1 MRRAL
6 AALLLAPALVA
17 QGLTSG
23 SLRGVVRSADGTPLA
38 GARLDLEEVRT
49 GRHHPGV
56 SGADGA
62 FRFIGLEPG
71 PCRLTVRAAGFAGQR
86 LAGLEI
92 RAGSDLDL
100 PVELIPMES
109 DLVLDMEAPAALG
122 SGEGGQGTRLSAA
135 LLRALPLRTRSLAE
149 LGDLGPWPAPP
160 ASALRVD
167 GLDLGASGT
176 ALWPLG
182 PEALS
187 EARILSGGADAEQP
201 GEEALLA
208 STRGGGNAFGGEAQT
223 LWGPA
228 SGAASDRQ
236 STVLAASGP
245 LRTDQLFVALTAD
258 REAPGEGSA
267 TTRGALRVDWLPT
280 GTQQATLRVLD
291 AAAGPDRDQSL
302 ALSHRWAPGT
312 GFVQETRLQL
322 RRVEAS
328 ASGPARVWEAGETLG
343 LALGAHD
350 LQAGGDLQQLRSE
363 AQPGAAGRRTGLF
376 LQDAWRLAPPFTL
389 RLGLR
394 NDREAL
400 TGGGAQGGTSP
411 RLAFTWHLTD
421 RLSLT
426 GSHGRFLDPAPLVA
440 LGAPP
445 STWGDRRESR
455 LGLAFRPLPDLAL
468 TAEARAAEGR
478 LWPGGGD
485 RDRLRGGTLGAR
497 WQVGAVLAFATSWTL
512 VRTHL
517 ALPGG
522 LQDGTL
528 RRLRLW
534 AVWDTR
540 DLASPWARDWTLA
553 LVGRLQSGAEAP
565 WPGTPPAAPSG
576 APVLDL
582 RLARTL
588 GGRRLRVAA
597 LLDAFDLLDRTRPPV
612 GGTATVEAGRR
623 IQIGLR
629 GTF

>member
-23 SLRGVVRSADGTPLA
+23 GLRGVARSADGTPLA

-49 GRHHPGV
+49 GRHHLGTTGP
-56 SGADGA
+56 DGT
-62 FRFIGLEPG
+62 FRFTGLEPG
-71 PCRLTVRAAGFAGQR
+71 PCRLTVTAAGFAGQR

-92 RAGSDLDL
+92 RAGADPEL
-100 PVELIPMES
+100 PVDLIPMES
-109 DLVLDMEAPAALG
+109 DLVLDTDAPKELG
-122 SGEGGQGTRLSAA
+122 AGDGLRSTRLPAA

-160 ASALRVD
+160 PSALWVD
-167 GLDLGASGT
+167 GLDLGASG
-176 ALWPLG
+176 LGLSPLG

-187 EARILSGGADAEQP
+187 EARILSGGGEAEQP
-201 GEEALLA
+201 GTEALLA
-208 STRGGGNAFGGEAQT
+208 TTRSGGNAFEGEAQA

-228 SGAASDRQ
+228 AGGASDRQ
-236 STVLAASGP
+236 STLLSASGP
-245 LRTDQLFVALTAD
+245 LRRDRLFVALAAD
-258 REAPGEGSA
+258 REASGAGTTA
-267 TTRGALRVDWLPT
+267 TRGALRVDWLPT
-280 GTQQATLRVLD
+280 ETQQATLRVLD

-302 ALSHRWAPGT
+302 ALSHRWTPGS
-312 GFVQETRLQL
+312 GFVQETRFQL
-322 RRVEAS
+322 RRVEAPGLP
-328 ASGPARVWEAGETLG
+328 AARVWEAGEVLG

-363 AQPGAAGRRTGLF
+363 AQPGADWRRTGLF

-389 RLGLR
+389 RLGVR
-394 NDREAL
+394 NDRAVDSA
-400 TGGGAQGGTSP
+400 GGARSGTSP
-411 RLAFTWHLTD
+411 RLAFRWQLTD

-440 LGAPP
+440 FGPP
-445 STWGDRRESR
+445 PPAWGDRRESR

-468 TAEARAAEGR
+468 TAEARTAEGR
-478 LWPGGGD
+478 LAPSGGD
-485 RDRLRGGTLGAR
+485 RDRLQGGTLGAR
-497 WQVGAVLAFATSWTL
+497 WQVGEALAFATSWTL
-512 VRTHL
+512 ARTRF

-522 LQDGTL
+522 TQEGTL

-534 AVWDTR
+534 ATWDTGDR
-540 DLASPWARDWTLA
+540 ASPWTRDWSLA
-553 LVGRLQSGAEAP
+553 LVGRLQSGAEPFGWDRA
-565 WPGTPPAAPSG
+565 TPSG

-588 GGRRLRVAA
+588 GGSRLRIAA
-597 LLDAFDLLDRTRPPV
+597 VVDAFDLLDRTRPPV
-612 GGTATVEAGRR
+612 GGTAAVDAGRR
-623 IQIGLR
+623 LQIGLR